1 MRSRSTD
8 IRVWDFA
15 IIGGGIVGLATA
27 HAIRS
32 KNPSATLVVL
42 EKESDWARHQ
52 TGHNSGVI
60 HSGIYYEP
68 GSFKARFCRAGNRS
82 MIDFCE
88 NNGIEFEICGK
99 VIVATQEKE
108 LSQLDKL
115 YERGV
120 QNGLHVQRIEPDELK
135 EIEPHVNGLAAIRV
149 FDAGIVDYK
158 VVCQTL
164 AKLLSELG
172 CELRLNH
179 KVTAVTQ
186 RAHQVE
192 LIANDT
198 AVNARLVINCAGLHS
213 DRVATLSGA
222 DPNLKIV
229 PFRGEYFELRAQRR
243 HLVKHLIYPV
253 PNPDFPF
260 LGVHFTRMMGGH
272 VEAGP
277 NAVLALAREGYRKT
291 DVDFA
296 DLRETLGFSGF
307 RTLSRRYWKE
317 GLQEMWRSI
326 SKRAFVRSLQQLI
339 PAITAADL
347 EPAPAG
353 IRAQALKV
361 DGSLVDDFHII
372 SHQRCLHVCNA
383 PSPAATASLE
393 IGKHIAG
400 LVASLGAVH

>member
-1 MRSRSTD
+1 MRSLY
-8 IRVWDFA
+8 DFA
-15 IIGGGIVGLATA
+15 IIGGGIVGLAAA

-32 KNPSATLVVL
+32 QNPAATLIVL
-42 EKESDWARHQ
+42 EKESDWAHHQ

-60 HSGIYYEP
+60 HSGIYYKP

-82 MIDFCE
+82 MVDFCRDH
-88 NNGIEFEICGK
+88 GIEFELCGK

-108 LSQLDKL
+108 LAQLDKL

-120 QNGLHVQRIEPDELK
+120 QNELRVQRIEAAELQ
-135 EIEPHVNGLAAIRV
+135 EIEPHVTGLAAIRV

-158 VVCQTL
+158 AVCQTL
-164 AKLLSELG
+164 ATLLGESG
-172 CELRLNH
+172 CELALNH
-179 KVTAVTQ
+179 EVTAITQ
-186 RAHQVE
+186 HPDRVE
-192 LIANDT
+192 LIANDA
-198 AVNARLVINCAGLHS
+198 AVSARLVINCAGLHS
-213 DRVATLSGA
+213 DRVAVLSGA

-243 HLVKHLIYPV
+243 QLVNHLIYPV

-260 LGVHFTRMMGGH
+260 LGVHFTRMIGGH

-291 DVDFA
+291 DFDLA

-339 PAITAADL
+339 PAITATDL

-353 IRAQALKV
+353 IRAQAVKA

-372 SHQRCLHVCNA
+372 ADKRCLHVCNA

-400 LVASLGAVH
+400 LVGNVVGSGPTQ

>member
-32 KNPSATLVVL
+32 KNPAATLVVL

-60 HSGIYYEP
+60 HSGIYYAP

-82 MIDFCE
+82 MIDFCQ

-99 VIVATQEKE
+99 VIVATREKE

-120 QNGLHVQRIEPDELK
+120 QHGLHVQRIEPDELK

-149 FDAGIVDYK
+149 FDAGIVDYT

-164 AKLLSELG
+164 AKLLSESG

-192 LIANDT
+192 LVANDT
-198 AVNARLVINCAGLHS
+198 AISARLVINCAGLHS

-222 DPNLKIV
+222 APNLQIV
-229 PFRGEYFELRAQRR
+229 PFRGEYFALRAQRR
-243 HLVKHLIYPV
+243 QLVKHLIYPV

-260 LGVHFTRMMGGH
+260 LGVHFTRTMDGH

-307 RTLSRRYWKE
+307 RTLARRYWKD
-317 GLQEMWRSI
+317 GMQEMWRSI

-353 IRAQALKV
+353 IRAQALKA

-372 SHQRCLHVCNA
+372 SHERCLHVCNA

-400 LVASLGAVH
+400 LVDTMAL